1 MYLQPISLT
10 VSMMSDLSAAAPEAS
25 VVETLL
31 DKYGS
36 MLFDNVT
43 EGESSQETLTA
54 GDISQDC
61 KVYEGQI

>member
-1 MYLQPISLT
+1 
-10 VSMMSDLSAAAPEAS
+10 MMSDLSAAAPEAS

-61 KVYEGQI
+61 KMCIRDRLSK